1 MPRALLMMF
10 CICWVYLRFD
20 FQTRQQEKRDSLIK
34 ALIRTVMSACSLSQ
48 QDLADLTGS
57 SLSRVKAMSSGR
69 VAKLKPEEI
78 KALVQKLNIRAEW
91 LVTGDGPMFRSD
103 GEQELERRLGAVAG
117 ATEKAQIDGLSA
129 DEQTRVQ
136 MLLTGLEIVN
146 ADLIRQALNVLSTDE
161 KQLIEDYR
169 QSAPEGKKALRST
182 ARVFAKSGASAH
194 AGERSDTSISV
205 SGFGNRVAGND
216 YHEK

>member
-1 MPRALLMMF
+1 
-10 CICWVYLRFD
+10 
-20 FQTRQQEKRDSLIK
+20 
-34 ALIRTVMSACSLSQ
+34 MSACSLSQ

-78 KALVQKLNIRAEW
+78 RALVQKLNIRAEW

-117 ATEKAQIDGLSA
+117 ATEKAQMDGLSA
-129 DEQTRVQ
+129 DEQARVQ
-136 MLLTGLEIVN
+136 MLLTGLEIGN
-146 ADLIRQALNVLSTDE
+146 ADLVRQALNVLSADE
-161 KQLIEDYR
+161 QQLIENYR

-182 ARVFAKSGASAH
+182 ASVFAKSGGKMSNK
-194 AGERSDTSISV
+194 GSIIDNGGDTSFSV
-205 SGFGNRVAGND
+205 SGNGNTVAGRNFI
-216 YHEK
+216 KK